1 MKGMLLIAMIM
12 VMIAVIVI
20 IIFESVE
27 LIKEK
32 SYTWIAKTV
41 IILTTLP
48 VIQYCFNIAF
58 NIAEKIPEGCSII
71 NYAICEIL
79 MNMAILT
86 PHLAFIV
93 MKSIYTAM
101 KGSRKNEH

>member
-12 VMIAVIVI
+12 VMIAVILI

-41 IILTTLP
+41 IILATLP
-48 VIQYCFNIAF
+48 VIPYCFNMAF
-58 NIAEKIPEGCSII
+58 KMAEKTPKDSII
-71 NYAICEIL
+71 NYVMCGIL
-79 MNMAILT
+79 MNMTILA
-86 PHLAFIV
+86 PHIAFIV
-93 MKSIYTAM
+93 MKSIYAAM
-101 KGSRKNEH
+101 KGSNK

>member
-32 SYTWIAKTV
+32 SYTWIAKSV
-41 IILTTLP
+41 IILATIP
-48 VIQYCFNIAF
+48 IIPYCFNVAF
-58 NIAEKIPEGCSII
+58 KMAEKTPEGSII
-71 NYAICEIL
+71 NYVICGIL
-79 MNMAILT
+79 MNMTILA
-86 PHLAFIV
+86 PHIAFII
-93 MKSIYTAM
+93 MKTVYAAM
-101 KGSRKNEH
+101 KGSNK

>member
-12 VMIAVIVI
+12 VMIVVIVI

-41 IILTTLP
+41 II
-48 VIQYCFNIAF
+48 
-58 NIAEKIPEGCSII
+58 
-71 NYAICEIL
+71 IL
-79 MNMAILT
+79 
-86 PHLAFIV
+86 F
-93 MKSIYTAM
+93 KYSF
-101 KGSRKNEH
+101 K